1 MNYWLVKSEPD
12 VYSYDDLVKDGKTDW
27 TGVRN
32 FQARNNLRDMKKGD
46 KVLYYHSVT
55 EKAVVGLTE
64 VSKESYPDPTDEKWL
79 AVELE
84 PVKKFKKPA
93 TLEDIKAE
101 PKLANI
107 YLIRQGRLSVTPLEK
122 EEFDT
127 IVKLTK

>member
-12 VYSYDDLVKDGKTDW
+12 VYSYDDLVKEGKTDW

-32 FQARNNLRDMKKGD
+32 FMARNNLKAMKKGD

-64 VSKESYPDPTDEKWL
+64 VSKENFPDPTDEKWI
-79 AVELE
+79 AVEIK
-84 PVKKFKKPA
+84 PVKKLKKPV
-93 TLEDIKAE
+93 TLEQIKAE

-107 YLIRQGRLSVTPLEK
+107 YLVRQGRLSVSPLAK
-122 EEFDT
+122 EEFDL
-127 IVKLTK
+127 IVALSK

>member
-1 MNYWLVKSEPD
+1 MKYWLVKSEPD

-93 TLEDIKAE
+93 TLEEIKAE
-101 PKLANI
+101 PTLANI